1 MDTMRLTNVRFTANA
16 SDVAAKLNI
25 NAAGRGEIIS
35 FLSAFGMSSDDA
47 QAAVVSICAR
57 RDRLAKLD
65 SRDAAQRADANGCA
79 SQSTNAF
86 RSIDEFAETTELSA
100 ESWQLVRPFVT
111 VLGSGRV
118 NLHTASAPVLI
129 TLPGFTDE
137 VIDAI
142 SELRNSGARLN
153 SFDDLLSRVS
163 FSARAVLTAAR
174 PLLVQRLTYETVEV
188 EIRSQ
193 AWTDGG
199 LYGESISLVRRGDHD
214 LAPHQVRVR

>member
-1 MDTMRLTNVRFTANA
+1 
-16 SDVAAKLNI
+16 
-25 NAAGRGEIIS
+25 
-35 FLSAFGMSSDDA
+35 
-47 QAAVVSICAR
+47 
-57 RDRLAKLD
+57 
-65 SRDAAQRADANGCA
+65 
-79 SQSTNAF
+79 
-86 RSIDEFAETTELSA
+86 
-100 ESWQLVRPFVT
+100 
-111 VLGSGRV
+111 V

-174 PLLVQRLTYETVEV
+174 PLLDQRLTYETVEV